1 MTDIATLLQQA
12 TQAKPRAIERIEAE
26 FLIAHVLAKPRSWL
40 YAFSDTTLNAA
51 QQTAFHDA
59 LARRLAGEPIAYIT
73 GRRGF
78 WSFEL
83 QVTPDTL
90 IPRPETELLVELA
103 LACLHP
109 AQNATVL
116 DLGTGSGAVALAIA
130 SERPLAQV
138 TAVDYS
144 ADALAVA
151 IGNARQLKLA
161 NTQFLQGDWFAPV
174 AGQRFELIVSNP
186 PYIETGDAH
195 LQQGDLRFEPSAA
208 LAAGA
213 DGLAD
218 LRQIVAQAP
227 LHLQAGGWLLVEHGY
242 AQGAAVRELFA
253 QASFSEISTE
263 RDLENRERVT
273 LGKLPA

>member
-1 MTDIATLLQQA
+1 M
-12 TQAKPRAIERIEAE
+12 
-26 FLIAHVLAKPRSWL
+26 AHVLAKPRSWL
-40 YAFSDTTLNAA
+40 YAFSDTKLSAEQVAA
-51 QQTAFHDA
+51 FQDT

-109 AQNATVL
+109 AHSTTVL

-144 ADALAVA
+144 DAALAVA

-161 NTQFLQGDWFAPV
+161 NTRFLQGDWFAPV
-174 AGQRFELIVSNP
+174 AGRRFELIVSNP
-186 PYIETGDAH
+186 PYIESADSH
-195 LQQGDLRFEPSAA
+195 LEQGDLRFEPSAA
-208 LAAGA
+208 LAAGP

-218 LRQIVAQAP
+218 VRQIVAQAP

-242 AQGAAVRELFA
+242 AQGKAVSSLFA
-253 QASFSEISTE
+253 QAQFVEISTVQ
-263 RDLENRERVT
+263 DLEQRDRVT
-273 LGKLPA
+273 IGRMS